1 MYSDATVEYAGRII
15 GHRVRKLLGRAG
27 LTKGDREDL
36 EQQLMCDVLRRLRRF
51 DPSRGAIGT
60 FIARIVER
68 HIAIILRDRRA
79 PIRDYRRNGCSLN
92 DDLTGE
98 DGETVERAD
107 AIDAQVNRP
116 GRSEEDRSQL
126 ILDVHQVVDGLPEDL
141 RTLCVRLKAQTVT
154 EISLQTGTPRT
165 TLYDAI
171 RRIRGHFEAAGMD
184 GYL

>member
-1 MYSDATVEYAGRII
+1 MYSDATVQYAGRII

-79 PIRDYRRNGCSLN
+79 PIRDYRRNACSLN

-116 GRSEEDRSQL
+116 GRSDEDRSQL

-141 RTLCVRLKAQTVT
+141 RTLCVRLKTQTVT
-154 EISLQTGTPRT
+154 EISIQTGMPRT

>member
-60 FIARIVER
+60 FIARVVER

-79 PIRDYRRNGCSLN
+79 PIRDYRRNACSLN
-92 DDLTGE
+92 EDVIGE
-98 DGETVERAD
+98 DGETVERGD
-107 AIDAQVNRP
+107 TIDAQVNRP
-116 GRSEEDRSQL
+116 GRSDEDLGQL
-126 ILDVHQVVDGLPEDL
+126 VLDVRQVIGGLPEDL
-141 RTLCVRLKAQTVT
+141 RALCVRLKTQTVT

-171 RRIRGHFEAAGMD
+171 RRIRDHFVAADMD